1 MLGWIARGLRRGRVT
16 TRYPRRAEQPADG
29 FRGRVEVL
37 EPALGDAEMAAI
49 CPTGAIEVDGEECVR
64 LDRGRCILCGACVE
78 AFPGHFGFAQGED
91 AYETAARTRGGLVVG
106 DVETNREEPVREAL
120 GRQVRALRRSIHIR
134 HLDAGSDGAEEW
146 EIQSLTNPHHDI
158 QRLGLYFTA
167 SPRHADVLLVT
178 GGVTGPMREP
188 LLRAWEVMP
197 EPKALVAVGTD
208 ACSGGLAATAGWV
221 AGGVDRVLPVDVYV
235 PGSPP
240 APIAILHG
248 LLLAVGLI
256 AEDGRGNFPP
266 HRDGKSPRGTRGAR

>member
-1 MLGWIARGLRRGRVT
+1 MLEWIARGLRRGRVT
-16 TRYPRRAEQPADG
+16 TRYPRRAERPVDG
-29 FRGRVEVL
+29 FRGRVEVV
-37 EPALGDAEMAAI
+37 ESALGDGEMAAI

-78 AFPGHFGFAQGED
+78 AFPEHFAFARGDD

-106 DVETNREEPVREAL
+106 DVGPDHEKPLRDAL

-134 HLDAGSDGAEEW
+134 HLDAGSDGSEEW
-146 EIQSLTNPHHDI
+146 EVQALTNPHHDV

-167 SPRHADVLLVT
+167 SPRHADILLVT

-208 ACSGGLAATAGWV
+208 ACAGGLAAEMGWV
-221 AGGVDRVLPVDVYV
+221 AGGVDAILPVDVYV

-240 APIAILHG
+240 SPIAILHG

-256 AEDGRGNFPP
+256 AEGGR
-266 HRDGKSPRGTRGAR
+266 RWT